1 MSGRISHPLHRAGGT
16 TRPMPAHVV
25 PDRLLRLLH
34 VTAACTLLVLGAC
47 ATRAPQKL
55 PPAAPALPAPP
66 PTATRGEFT
75 IEAVPL
81 DVWNAI
87 GDIVVRT
94 PQARY
99 DSRSQMLGLYSVHY
113 RGENLLILSHALPL
127 SDTIHVLTTEVTA
140 RSPSGAPIDSDIAA
154 DLLAILQRELPA
166 EVQAVRARQAA
177 AEAAEKAEKA
187 KAKPHK
193 SKRAK
198 HRKK

>member
-1 MSGRISHPLHRAGGT
+1 MSSFLSRLPS
-16 TRPMPAHVV
+16 VV
-25 PDRLLRLLH
+25 AVCIALAL
-34 VTAACTLLVLGAC
+34 AAC
-47 ATRAPQKL
+47 ATRPPEQ
-55 PPAAPALPAPP
+55 PPAPTPALPAPPP

-99 DSRSQMLGLYSVHY
+99 DSRSQMLGLYSVQY

-127 SDTIHVLTTEVTA
+127 SDTIHVLTTQVTA
-140 RSPSGAPIDSDIAA
+140 RSAGGAPIDSDAAA

-177 AEAAEKAEKA
+177 ADAAEKAA
-187 KAKPHK
+187 AKPHK
-193 SKRAK
+193 SRKSSK
-198 HRKK
+198 HKKK